1 MEDRYQGRVQVALE
15 FAFMIEDFDDLMD
28 PPHLYDYC
36 LGPEPSAHV
45 LKKILWEEKNMH
57 GFSAL
62 LLLFAKM
69 ATRYSK
75 DKYAHVKGLKNEPLS
90 QLTFDSKKR
99 KLSEG
104 KGETTTPSS
113 IFSTPSSPT
122 PSLEMIIFSP
132 PTTRSKGKSKK

>member
-36 LGPEPSAHV
+36 LGPEPFAHV

-57 GFSAL
+57 GFFAL

-75 DKYAHVKGLKNEPLS
+75 DKYAYVKGLKNEPLS